1 MSRRR
6 NKFVLHEHVFDDV
19 SGTTIIA
26 PNSHEYDKANF
37 DSHSFKALMS
47 SQKSLFSPRRN

>member
-6 NKFVLHEHVFDDV
+6 SKFVLHEHVFDDV

-37 DSHSFKALMS
+37 ESFIQGFNVLS
-47 SQKSLFSPRRN
+47 EVSVFT

>member
-6 NKFVLHEHVFDDV
+6 SKFVLHEHVFDDV